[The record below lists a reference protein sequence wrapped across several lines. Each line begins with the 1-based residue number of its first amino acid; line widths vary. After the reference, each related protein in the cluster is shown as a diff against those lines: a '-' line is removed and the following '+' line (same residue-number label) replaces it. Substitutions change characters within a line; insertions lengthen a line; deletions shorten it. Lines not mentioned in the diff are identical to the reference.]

1 MAPFVAADAAAPDLS
16 VVVGLIS
23 GKVEDLAR
31 CLAALA
37 AQESAPPF
45 EVPPFEVIVPF
56 DAPCAGVRT
65 LAARFPAVQFVP
77 LEGVDTA
84 AARAGG
90 SREHH
95 DPLRTLGLRRA
106 RGRHVI
112 LTEDHAHAEP
122 RWCAGLLQ
130 GLADHPRAG
139 CIGGA
144 VECGG
149 QGILAFA
156 VWLCDFGRY
165 MNPLADGPAWYV
177 SDSNVAYRQA
187 VLQEVADAWRGDYH
201 ETLVHG
207 AIAAKGHELRL
218 TSKVVVWQV
227 RSGLTLGEA
236 LRERRVWG
244 RSYAGSRV
252 AGAGLAKRM
261 VFAALTPL
269 LPFVLTWRLLK
280 GVLQK
285 RRLVG
290 RTVAALPLLFL
301 LSIVWAAGEFTGY
314 VTGRPR

>member
-1 MAPFVAADAAAPDLS
+1 VAAFVAADAPAPELS

-23 GKVEDLAR
+23 GKLADLER

-37 AQESAPPF
+37 AQEGA
-45 EVPPFEVIVPF
+45 PPFEVIVPF
-56 DAPCAGVRT
+56 DEPCAAARE
-65 LAARFPAVQFVP
+65 LAARFANVTFVP
-77 LEGVDTA
+77 LVGVDTR

-95 DPLRTLGLRRA
+95 DTLRTLGLRHA

-112 LTEDHAHAEP
+112 LTEDHAHSEP

-130 GLADHPRAG
+130 ALADHPRAG
-139 CIGGA
+139 CVGGA

-149 QGILAFA
+149 RGLLAFA
-156 VWLCDFGRY
+156 VYLCDFGRY
-165 MNPLADGPAWYV
+165 MSPLADGPAWYV
-177 SDSNVAYRQA
+177 SDSNVCYRRA
-187 VLQEVADAWRGDYH
+187 VLDQIADAWRDDYH

-207 AIAAKGHELRL
+207 AIAASGHELRL
-218 TSKVVVWQV
+218 TSRVMVWQT

-236 LRERRVWG
+236 LRERLVWG

-252 AGAGLAKRM
+252 AQ
-261 VFAALTPL
+261 AALTPL

-285 RRLVG
+285 RRAIG
-290 RTVAALPLLFL
+290 RALLALPLLFL
-301 LSIVWAAGEFTGY
+301 LSAVWSCGELIGY
-314 VTGRPR
+314 LTGRPR